1 MNDEI
6 RLVVPAKEQMLLV
19 ARMTLAGYACQYGA
33 DMDTL
38 DDIRTLSDEAC
49 YCLMHQPQPAE
60 SISISAG
67 MEGPLVKIRFE
78 AKRQRQIVVTESS
91 SHDPEIAHGILSSLA
106 SDVQLSHQKGDM
118 HAIEVAVHLGPL

>member
-6 RLVVPAKEQMLLV
+6 RLVLPAKETMLLV

-38 DDIRTLSDEAC
+38 EDIRTLSDEAC
-49 YCLMHQPQPAE
+49 YCLMHQPQPADTLQ
-60 SISISAG
+60 ISAG
-67 MEGPLVKIRFE
+67 MEGKLIKIRFE
-78 AKRQRQIVVTESS
+78 AKKTRKIISTES

-106 SDVQLSHQKGDM
+106 SDVQLSHDKGDM

>member
-6 RLVVPAKEQMLLV
+6 RLVLPAKETMLLV
-19 ARMTLAGYACQYGA
+19 ARMALAGYCCQYGA

-49 YCLMHQPQPAE
+49 YCLMHQPKPADML
-60 SISISAG
+60 SISAG
-67 MEGPLVKIRFE
+67 MEGKLVKIRFE
-78 AKRQRQIVVTESS
+78 ARRQRTLASNDAP
-91 SHDPEIAHGILSSLA
+91 HDPEIAHGILSSLA
-106 SDVQLSHQKGDM
+106 SDVQLSHDKGDM

>member
-6 RLVVPAKEQMLLV
+6 RLVLPAKETMLLV
-19 ARMTLAGYACQYGA
+19 ARMALTGYCCQYGA

-49 YCLMHQPQPAE
+49 YCLMHQPQPAD

-67 MEGPLVKIRFE
+67 MEGKLVKIRFE
-78 AKRQRQIVVTESS
+78 AKRSRKITPTEA
-91 SHDPEIAHGILSSLA
+91 SHDPEIAQGILSSLA
-106 SDVQLSHQKGDM
+106 TDVQLRHDKGDM

>member
-6 RLVVPAKEQMLLV
+6 RLVLPAKEQMLLV
-19 ARMTLAGYACQYGA
+19 ARMALAGYCCQYGA

-49 YCLMHQPQPAE
+49 YCLMHQPQPADT
-60 SISISAG
+60 ISISAG
-67 MEGPLVKIRFE
+67 MEGQLVKIRFE
-78 AKRQRQIVVTESS
+78 ARRTRKIVPSQTP
-91 SHDPEIAHGILSSLA
+91 HDPEIAHGILSSLA
-106 SDVQLSHQKGDM
+106 SDVQLRHDKGDM